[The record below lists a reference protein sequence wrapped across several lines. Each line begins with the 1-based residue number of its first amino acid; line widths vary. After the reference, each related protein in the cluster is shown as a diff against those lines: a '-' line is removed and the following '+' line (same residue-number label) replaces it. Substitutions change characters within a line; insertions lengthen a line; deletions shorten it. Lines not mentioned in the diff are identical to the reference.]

1 MEDSLKV
8 PGHNPGSE
16 EPQGHV
22 RHNHHHHQT
31 DNLSLRS
38 AEKRIELLHDVVS
51 IRSSASRR
59 QRSAHL
65 PPKKTVWQRFK
76 DGFRTV
82 IAFIFSNVGICVLVL
97 GYLIIGAFM
106 FQYIEEPESVALSPM
121 VSKRRTAVMKLWNI
135 TEKYNTLHQA
145 NWSEAVKSVI
155 AEYQEEVIEAI
166 DEGFDGK
173 DIPDNLWSFSGAL
186 LYSITVITTIGYGHM
201 VPLTPIGKIVTI
213 VYAVI
218 GVPLFLL
225 YLSNIG
231 EIFATSFK
239 WTYSRICKCQI
250 MRGHRR
256 KTQGPA
262 QYRVETLPQQI
273 HPGLIELQK
282 SDTGKGSIRS
292 RSISDNSLDSS
303 ICTNEDD
310 DDYSEDVIDED
321 KPESLNR
328 VSVPISLSIT
338 VMVCYICGGAILFGE
353 WEGWGFLD
361 GSYFCFI
368 TLTTIGFGDLVPG
381 DSVKVDDEDPDD
393 TDDLLGG
400 LVNLQF
406 IFVSLYI
413 IFGMAVIAMCFSL
426 MQEKVVR
433 GVLALGRKVGLFKG
447 EVG

>member
-1 MEDSLKV
+1 MEDSLRV

-16 EPQGHV
+16 DHQVHQSSV
-22 RHNHHHHQT
+22 RLNQIQA

-59 QRSAHL
+59 PRSVYA
-65 PPKKTVWQRFK
+65 PPKKSVWQRFK
-76 DGFRTV
+76 DGFRTF
-82 IAFIFSNVGICVLVL
+82 IAFIFSNVGICVVVI
-97 GYLIIGAFM
+97 GYLILGAFM
-106 FQYIEEPESVALSPM
+106 FQHIEEPETVVESPI
-121 VSKRRTAVMKLWNI
+121 VLKRHNAVMRLWNI
-135 TEKYNTLHQA
+135 TERYNTLHQKD
-145 NWSEAVKSVI
+145 WSNEVRSVI
-155 AEYQEEVIEAI
+155 ASYQQDVIDAI
-166 DEGFDGK
+166 DDGYDGK
-173 DIPDNLWSFSGAL
+173 DIPDNMWSFSGAL

-250 MRGHRR
+250 LRGHRR
-256 KTQGPA
+256 RA
-262 QYRVETLPQQI
+262 QYRVEQLPQQI
-273 HPGLIELQK
+273 HPGLVELQK
-282 SDTGKGSIRS
+282 TDPAKGSLRS
-292 RSISDNSLDSS
+292 RSLSDNSLESS
-303 ICTNEDD
+303 ICTNEEE
-310 DDYSEDVIDED
+310 DDYSEEVIDED

-338 VMVCYICGGAILFGE
+338 VMICYICGGAILFGE
-353 WEGWGFLD
+353 WEKWGFLD

-381 DSVKVDDEDPDD
+381 DSVKVDDDNSDDEDDF
-393 TDDLLGG
+393 LGG

>member
-1 MEDSLKV
+1 MEDSLRV

-16 EPQGHV
+16 EQQGHG
-22 RHNHHHHQT
+22 RLNQT
-31 DNLSLRS
+31 DNASLRS

-59 QRSAHL
+59 PRSAYV
-65 PPKKTVWQRFK
+65 PPKKSLWQRFK
-76 DGFRTV
+76 DGFRSV
-82 IAFIFSNVGICVLVL
+82 IAFIFSNVGICVLVI
-97 GYLIIGAFM
+97 GYLILGAFM
-106 FQYIEEPESVALSPM
+106 FQHIEEPESVEESPV
-121 VSKRRTAVMKLWNI
+121 VSKRRKAVISLWNI
-135 TEKYNTLHQA
+135 TERYNTLHMA
-145 NWSEAVKSVI
+145 NWSDEVRSVI
-155 AEYQEEVIEAI
+155 AVYQEEVIKAI

-173 DIPDNLWSFSGAL
+173 DIPDNMWSFSGAL

-201 VPLTPIGKIVTI
+201 VPITPIGKIITI

-250 MRGHRR
+250 LRGHRR
-256 KTQGPA
+256 RA
-262 QYRVETLPQQI
+262 QYRVETLPHQI

-282 SDTGKGSIRS
+282 ADPGKGSIRS
-292 RSISDNSLDSS
+292 RSISDRSLESS

-310 DDYSEDVIDED
+310 DEYSEEVIDDD

-338 VMVCYICGGAILFGE
+338 VMICYICGGAILFGE

-381 DSVKVDDEDPDD
+381 DSVKVDDDH
-393 TDDLLGG
+393 TDDEDEFLGG

>member
-1 MEDSLKV
+1 MEDSLRV
-8 PGHNPGSE
+8 PGHHPGQE
-16 EPQGHV
+16 DQQGHV
-22 RHNHHHHQT
+22 RLSQA

-51 IRSSASRR
+51 IRSGASRR
-59 QRSAHL
+59 PRSTYL
-65 PPKKTVWQRFK
+65 PPKKSLWQRFK
-76 DGFRTV
+76 DGFRSV
-82 IAFIFSNVGICVLVL
+82 IAFIFSNVGICVLVI
-97 GYLIIGAFM
+97 GYLILGAFM
-106 FQYIEEPESVALSPM
+106 FQHIEEPETVQESSMVAKRQVAVSV
-121 VSKRRTAVMKLWNI
+121 LWNI
-135 TEKYNTLHQA
+135 TERYNTLHQA
-145 NWSEAVKSVI
+145 NWSQEVKTVI
-155 AEYQEEVIEAI
+155 AVYQEEVIRAI

-173 DIPDNLWSFSGAL
+173 DIPDNMWSFSGAL

-250 MRGHRR
+250 LRGHRR
-256 KTQGPA
+256 RA
-262 QYRVETLPQQI
+262 QYRVDALPQQI
-273 HPGLIELQK
+273 HPGLVELQK
-282 SDTGKGSIRS
+282 AEGGKGSLRS
-292 RSISDNSLDSS
+292 RSISDRSLESS
-303 ICTNEDD
+303 ICTNEEDDEYSEEVIDD
-310 DDYSEDVIDED
+310 D
-321 KPESLNR
+321 KAESLNR

-338 VMVCYICGGAILFGE
+338 VMICYICGGAILFGE

-381 DSVKVDDEDPDD
+381 DSVKVEDDDIIDENEF
-393 TDDLLGG
+393 LGG

-433 GVLALGRKVGLFKG
+433 GVLALGRKVGLFKA

>member
-1 MEDSLKV
+1 MEDSLRV
-8 PGHNPGSE
+8 PGHTPGSE
-16 EPQGHV
+16 EQQGHG
-22 RHNHHHHQT
+22 RLNQS

-59 QRSAHL
+59 PRPAYV
-65 PPKKTVWQRFK
+65 PPKKSLWQRFK
-76 DGFRTV
+76 DGFRNV
-82 IAFIFSNVGICVLVL
+82 IAFIFSNVGICVLVI
-97 GYLIIGAFM
+97 GYLILGAFM
-106 FQYIEEPESVALSPM
+106 FQHIEEPESVEESPV
-121 VSKRRTAVMKLWNI
+121 VSKRQTAVMRLWNI
-135 TEKYNTLHQA
+135 TERYNTLHQA
-145 NWSEAVKSVI
+145 NWSDEVRSVI
-155 AEYQEEVIEAI
+155 AVYQEEVIEAI

-173 DIPDNLWSFSGAL
+173 DIPDNMWSFSGAL

-201 VPLTPIGKIVTI
+201 VPVTPIGKIVTI
-213 VYAVI
+213 IYAVI

-250 MRGHRR
+250 LRGHRR
-256 KTQGPA
+256 RA
-262 QYRVETLPQQI
+262 QYRVDALPQQI

-282 SDTGKGSIRS
+282 AEPGKGSIRS
-292 RSISDNSLDSS
+292 KSISDRSLESS
-303 ICTNEDD
+303 ICTNEEDEE
-310 DDYSEDVIDED
+310 YSEEVIDDD

-328 VSVPISLSIT
+328 VSVPISLSIS
-338 VMVCYICGGAILFGE
+338 VMICYICGGAILFGE

-381 DSVKVDDEDPDD
+381 DSVRVEDDDEIDEDEF
-393 TDDLLGG
+393 LGG